1 MDDYA
6 WMRDHDAP
14 AMRDYLA
21 AERAY
26 YDAQTHELA
35 ELTDELFGE
44 AVARTQAAAEDS
56 AGWTLRGYRY
66 WHRTPAGAESRQ
78 LLRARLQSRQPR
90 SRCRR
95 ATSAETE
102 NVLLD
107 ENVLGAETGYVDVGV
122 AEPSPDDRLLAWS
135 ADTSGAE
142 IYQLRFTEIETGREL
157 PDVIERSYPGGAWA
171 SDSAHF
177 FYLVPDELN
186 RPHQVWR
193 HAVGTTASEDVLV
206 YTETD
211 ARYELTLAAS
221 RSGELIVI
229 TAASRDTT
237 EVWLIPAGRPL
248 AAAGAGRA
256 APPRRGV
263 PGGSRGPTWL
273 AAPAIPAGTAL
284 VNWLATP
291 GDAADRRERTQYAE
305 FTLMRAPVSAP
316 GRANWVPVGC
326 PATAPAR
333 DDTRLV
339 RCDVLAGHLLLTL
352 RRGGAP
358 LLAITGPDGRDVREI
373 RPALAAGAIAV
384 QHAADYFAGSVV
396 IAEESLTEPPRWSEL
411 ELSTGRRR
419 ELKRAQVPGYDAAQ
433 YRTERVSARAA
444 DGTDVPVTLAYRADT
459 PLDGTAACL
468 LYGYGAYE
476 ACLDAEFDRSLPSML
491 DRGVVYAVAHVRGGG
506 ERGRHWWQQG
516 RLRAKPTTFS
526 DFIDVAGWLAGD
538 AAGSVPLVDGCR
550 IVSRGLSAGG
560 LLQGAVYS
568 RAPGRWRAVVAEV
581 PFVDCVTTML
591 DPGIPLTINEWD
603 EWGDPRDPDDFACLR
618 SYSPYD
624 NPPPGRG
631 PICWS
636 PAPCM
641 TRGCWCTSP
650 PSGWRG
656 CGRPTPPAEP
666 GAVPGGA
673 RRGRAHR
680 PSAGSATCA
689 TRQRCRR
696 SSSTRWAWRTRGWP
710 QWRALRG
717 CDRHLLQSGC
727 ARSSPRRPRQ
737 QASRAMWPGAR
748 AGVHGERPGSTP
760 SIRSDAPPTH
770 SAAGNIIDA
779 WFCGLGVLV
788 PELVSCPG
796 GRRAA
801 GAAAVRG
808 THG

>member
-1 MDDYA
+1 MPTAEPRPSGPVAPTAPRIPAVRHLHGRTDVDNYA

-26 YDAQTHELA
+26 YDEQTHDLA
-35 ELTDELFGE
+35 DLTEQLFGE

-56 AGWTLRGYRY
+56 AAWTLRGYRY
-66 WHRTPAGAESRQ
+66 WHRTPAGAEGRQ
-78 LLRARLQSRQPR
+78 LLRAPLQSA
-90 SRCRR
+90 S
-95 ATSAETE
+95 ET
-102 NVLLD
+102 VLLD

-193 HAVGTTASEDVLV
+193 HAVGTTASADALV

-211 ARYELTLAAS
+211 SRYELTLTAS

-237 EVWLIPAGRPL
+237 EVWLIEAGAPL
-248 AAAGAGRA
+248 AAPKLVEPR
-256 APPRRGV
+256 RRGV
-263 PGGSRGPTWL
+263 EYRVDHAARLAGG
-273 AAPAIPAGTAL
+273 
-284 VNWLATP
+284 P
-291 GDAADRRERTQYAE
+291 GDPSGDGAGDLLIVTDAGVANSSTAE

-316 GRANWVPVGC
+316 GRRNWVPVGC

-352 RRGGAP
+352 RRDGAP
-358 LLAITGPDGRDVREI
+358 LLAITGPDGQDVREI
-373 RPALAAGAIAV
+373 QPALAAGAIAV

-433 YRTERVSARAA
+433 YRTELISARAA

-476 ACLDAEFDRSLPSML
+476 SCLDAEFDRSLPSML

-538 AAGSVPLVDGCR
+538 AAGSVPLVDGSR

-624 NPPPGRG
+624 NPPPGQRPDLLVTG
-631 PICWS
+631 AVHDPRVLVHE
-636 PAPCM
+636 PAKWVARLRE
-641 TRGCWCTSP
+641 TDTAASRVLFRVELGAGAHTG
-650 PSGWRG
+650 PSGRFG
-656 CGRPTPPAEP
+656 HLRYEAE
-666 GAVPGGA
+666 V
-673 RRGRAHR
+673 
-680 PSAGSATCA
+680 SAFILDALGTAYGSA
-689 TRQRCRR
+689 
-696 SSSTRWAWRTRGWP
+696 S
-710 QWRALRG
+710 
-717 CDRHLLQSGC
+717 
-727 ARSSPRRPRQ
+727 
-737 QASRAMWPGAR
+737 
-748 AGVHGERPGSTP
+748 
-760 SIRSDAPPTH
+760 
-770 SAAGNIIDA
+770 
-779 WFCGLGVLV
+779 
-788 PELVSCPG
+788 
-796 GRRAA
+796 
-801 GAAAVRG
+801 
-808 THG
+808 